1 MSTETCINSEE
12 CLENKMSASFKTM
25 AWFRGFADICTV
37 DSRSLLLF
45 GPSGGLRYA
54 AMDGRIVEG
63 SQVLSANTLGRAFK
77 RGRFLR
83 RAQRRFLRR
92 KRRRRL
98 TAMLLC
104 LPRRLGQN
112 TWLRVRQFTQRA
124 ATSFLQQ
131 VGQKQLPPLV
141 SVVSHFVENTRM
153 EHHRVRIARW
163 GQRDFVYSYNPR
175 LAIWCVLE
183 GNTLM

>member
-1 MSTETCINSEE
+1 M
-12 CLENKMSASFKTM
+12 ASLHKTM
-25 AWFRGFADICTV
+25 YWFQGLDGIYQRGP
-37 DSRSLLLF
+37 RSLLF
-45 GPSGGLRYA
+45 GRGDGGLRYRTV
-54 AMDGRIVEG
+54 DGRVVEG
-63 SQVLSANTLGRAFK
+63 SQVISADTLGRAFK

-104 LPRRLGQN
+104 LPCRLGQN
-112 TWLRVRQFTQRA
+112 AWLRLRQFTQRA
-124 ATSFLQQ
+124 TTSFLQQ
-131 VGQKQLPPLV
+131 VGQAHLPPLV
-141 SVVSHFVENTRM
+141 SVVSRFVENTQLQ
-153 EHHRVRIARW
+153 HHRVRIARW

>member
-1 MSTETCINSEE
+1 
-12 CLENKMSASFKTM
+12 MSAAFFRTM
-25 AWFRGFADICTV
+25 AWFQGLADICTV
-37 DSRSLLLF
+37 DSRSLLMF
-45 GPSGGLRYA
+45 GPTDGGLRYA

-63 SQVLSANTLGRAFK
+63 SQVLSADMLGRAFK

-104 LPRRLGQN
+104 LPCRLGQN
-112 TWLRVRQFTQRA
+112 AWLRLRQFTQRA
-124 ATSFLQQ
+124 TTSFLQQ
-131 VGQKQLPPLV
+131 VGQAHLPPLV
-141 SVVSHFVENTRM
+141 SVVSRFVENTQLQ
-153 EHHRVRIARW
+153 HHRVRIARW